1 MTAIKALHVSPQ
13 ERFTAAIASSLARL
27 TNIGYSHGRAC
38 SLLLK
43 IIQWNQSPPPDSQV
57 FDLMKK
63 KGLPRDAVVKVLV
76 VSRRLK
82 DLSRHLSE
90 DEAVNYL
97 ITSVRSKV
105 DEHVGLHKMET
116 LPPADLFQMSV
127 QTSMDEIAESVKA
140 TTQSESSPLI
150 SSKKEPMNLSK
161 KIQVSS
167 RSINAHSTNSHST
180 KIFSNLVSNKKT
192 KSQIHK
198 PLRKRQHQDSTTS
211 SPEAIV
217 EAALEKKIAVVDTIV
232 KKGILQDDQN
242 PSPVNKVRCL
252 SPPNSSVGRKRQ
264 HTHALAQTS
273 DPAVNPASVSSKRAR
288 GL

>member
-1 MTAIKALHVSPQ
+1 
-13 ERFTAAIASSLARL
+13 
-27 TNIGYSHGRAC
+27 
-38 SLLLK
+38 
-43 IIQWNQSPPPDSQV
+43 
-57 FDLMKK
+57 MKK
-63 KGLPRDAVVKVLV
+63 KGLPRDAAVKVLV

-90 DEAVNYL
+90 DEAVNHL
-97 ITSVRSKV
+97 ISSVRSKV

-127 QTSMDEIAESVKA
+127 QISESMKA
-140 TTQSESSPLI
+140 TTPSESSPLS
-150 SSKKEPMNLSK
+150 SSKKETMNLSK

-211 SPEAIV
+211 SPEALV
-217 EAALEKKIAVVDTIV
+217 EAALEKKIAAVDTIV

-252 SPPNSSVGRKRQ
+252 SPPSSSVGRKRQ
-264 HTHALAQTS
+264 HTHALSQSS
-273 DPAVNPASVSSKRAR
+273 DPAANPASVSSKRAR

>member
-27 TNIGYSHGRAC
+27 INIGYSHGRAC

-63 KGLPRDAVVKVLV
+63 KGLPRDAAVKVLV

-90 DEAVNYL
+90 DEAVNHL
-97 ITSVRSKV
+97 ISSVRSKV

-127 QTSMDEIAESVKA
+127 QISESMKA
-140 TTQSESSPLI
+140 TTPYESSPL
-150 SSKKEPMNLSK
+150 SSRKKETMNLSK

-211 SPEAIV
+211 SPEALV
-217 EAALEKKIAVVDTIV
+217 EAALEKKIAAVDTIV
-232 KKGILQDDQN
+232 KNGILQEDQN
-242 PSPVNKVRCL
+242 PPPVNKVRCL
-252 SPPNSSVGRKRQ
+252 SPPSSSVGRKRQ
-264 HTHALAQTS
+264 HTHALSQTS
-273 DPAVNPASVSSKRAR
+273 DPAANPASVSSKRAR